1 MNGNST
7 GLKIWKLIYIFQAS
21 KYQKQYASKWLHENR
36 RLNYGQIKYILYILR
51 ILKNLKIKITVV
63 TTNNHPADPLEP
75 TNLPLSDAVAS
86 TNIPQVIQKN
96 LH

>member
-1 MNGNST
+1 MHSSDYMRTDN
-7 GLKIWKLIYIFQAS
+7 L
-21 KYQKQYASKWLHENR
+21 
-36 RLNYGQIKYILYILR
+36 YGQIKYILYFA
-51 ILKNLKIKITVV
+51 NKITVV

>member
-1 MNGNST
+1 MA
-7 GLKIWKLIYIFQAS
+7 KLNIF
-21 KYQKQYASKWLHENR
+21 
-36 RLNYGQIKYILYILR
+36 YILR